1 MWLHC
6 SGLYHIIFL
15 WFFCDG
21 NLVWHVLISYSNKYR
36 DVCSLRLPVGIMW
49 SVICGVLWLYVWQQP
64 DPAVVPFY
72 DSSVY
77 WFCISSFIEILVQP
91 IAVVGQILL
100 FVEVKVSFLG
110 IIEIVNEQ
118 WLTNN
123 MAWSSSTSA
132 SDRLSLRWLFRSMR
146 VHLLLCL
153 ATGKASGLWNVQL
166 YTKVLCGDPAQPG
179 ITLQ

>member
-1 MWLHC
+1 
-6 SGLYHIIFL
+6 
-15 WFFCDG
+15 
-21 NLVWHVLISYSNKYR
+21 
-36 DVCSLRLPVGIMW
+36 MW

-100 FVEVKVSFLG
+100 FVKVKVSFLG

-118 WLTNN
+118 
-123 MAWSSSTSA
+123 
-132 SDRLSLRWLFRSMR
+132 
-146 VHLLLCL
+146 
-153 ATGKASGLWNVQL
+153 
-166 YTKVLCGDPAQPG
+166 
-179 ITLQ
+179 

>member
-1 MWLHC
+1 
-6 SGLYHIIFL
+6 
-15 WFFCDG
+15 
-21 NLVWHVLISYSNKYR
+21 
-36 DVCSLRLPVGIMW
+36 MW

-110 IIEIVNEQ
+110 IIEIVI
-118 WLTNN
+118 
-123 MAWSSSTSA
+123 
-132 SDRLSLRWLFRSMR
+132 
-146 VHLLLCL
+146 CL
-153 ATGKASGLWNVQL
+153 QCFDAVGWVAGRASGL
-166 YTKVLCGDPAQPG
+166 
-179 ITLQ
+179 